1 MGWIVR
7 QNVMSTVIRLNI
19 DLEGKWKNAGDPGSQ
34 RFVIALRMSI
44 RIDRP
49 AFGLDPANGIMINGS
64 KINVSFQD
72 CGNIT
77 GTLEPNTIR

>member
-19 DLEGKWKNAGDPGSQ
+19 DLEGKWKM
-34 RFVIALRMSI
+34 RVIQVPNGLLLLLRMSI
-44 RIDRP
+44 KIDRP